1 MTKVVILLITLLA
14 YSPIFGQRKVGK
26 DPVNINSCQG
36 AINIFD
42 DGDFDLIP
50 SRTSGWFIFPQLNNL
65 YWENINGSFFIKDDG
80 ELNYSAGKDVEEMQI
95 VLEDAV
101 GELLEDISEV

>member
-26 DPVNINSCQG
+26 DAVNINSCQG

-42 DGDFDLIP
+42 DGDFDLH
-50 SRTSGWFIFPQLNNL
+50 REGKKTVFSGRRN
-65 YWENINGSFFIKDDG
+65 
-80 ELNYSAGKDVEEMQI
+80 
-95 VLEDAV
+95 
-101 GELLEDISEV
+101 